1 MEMKWTPEQ
10 QKVIETRNANVLV
23 SAAAGSGKTA
33 VLVARILS
41 MITDL
46 EHPVSI
52 DELLIVTFTRA
63 AAGEMRER
71 IRLAIE
77 ARIEE
82 EEKQEDSPKKESDV
96 RASKKAE
103 YPASSCTDYDD

>member
-63 AAGEMRER
+63 AAGSNRGRRE
-71 IRLAIE
+71 AGGQS
-77 ARIEE
+77 
-82 EEKQEDSPKKESDV
+82 EKRSDV

-103 YPASSCTDYDD
+103 YPASSCADYND

>member
-1 MEMKWTPEQ
+1 MEMRWTPEQ

-63 AAGEMRER
+63 AAGANPTCDRSSNRGRRE
-71 IRLAIE
+71 AGE
-77 ARIEE
+77 QS
-82 EEKQEDSPKKESDV
+82 EKRSDV

-103 YPASSCTDYDD
+103 YPASSCADYND